1 MLFMKYLLSLVCSVV
16 LSVSVGASAA
26 DATTEIQWLDLMPQE
41 DIDAMENMPEITH
54 ENPFDRSSMPEVMFS
69 SKVVDAYENKQVRIA
84 GYMVPLETNNKG
96 ELTEF
101 FLAPYMGACIHVPPP
116 PPNQMIHVKFPKGA
130 EVEGIWYPFII
141 EGKLKLESFDNGMGA
156 SSYSMTATLVKPYEE

>member
-1 MLFMKYLLSLVCSVV
+1 MKHPIKSFVFVLFSMFALTV
-16 LSVSVGASAA
+16 SAA
-26 DATTEIQWLDLMPQE
+26 SQEDATEIKWLDLMPDE
-41 DIDAMENMPEITH
+41 DIDAMEKMPEIGH
-54 ENPFDRSSMPEVMFS
+54 ENPFDKNSLPEVMFS
-69 SKVVDAYENKQVRIA
+69 SKVVDTFENKHIRIA
-84 GYMVPLETNNKG
+84 GYMVPLETNNEG

-130 EVEGIWYPFII
+130 EVEGIWYPFVI
-141 EGKLKLESFDNGMGA
+141 EGTLKLETFDNGMGA